1 MRFSF
6 WAWTLGERLTDQA
19 AAEADRDRVGA
30 RTGLKLGQKVTH
42 VALDSFLGEE
52 KALADLAID
61 QSVGHELQ
69 NLDLAHRRLLLELT
83 ERRGE
88 GDDLSGAVGPP
99 QRCGFEAATMV
110 HVAAQDLLALSS
122 VHGSDI
128 GPPDERL

>member
-6 WAWTLGERLTDQA
+6 WALTLEERLADKA
-19 AAEADRDRVGA
+19 AAEADRDRMGA
-30 RTGLKLGQKVTH
+30 RTGLKLGQEVTH
-42 VALDSFLGEE
+42 VALDGLLGQEE
-52 KALADLAID
+52 ALADLAID
-61 QSVGHELQ
+61 QSVGNELQ

-88 GDDLSGAVGPP
+88 RDDLSGAVRPP

-122 VHGSDI
+122 VHGPDI
-128 GPPDERL
+128 GLRDERL